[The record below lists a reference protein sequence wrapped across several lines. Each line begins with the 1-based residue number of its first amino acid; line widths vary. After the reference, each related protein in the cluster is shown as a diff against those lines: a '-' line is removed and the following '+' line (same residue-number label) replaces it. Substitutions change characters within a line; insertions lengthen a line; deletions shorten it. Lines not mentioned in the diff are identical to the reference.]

1 MDGRPCAQGAGIE
14 GPAIEGRVA
23 AIEGA
28 GRAVVR
34 VERTDACGHCRACI
48 RIGPSAMT
56 AVARNP
62 LGARVGQRVLLSM
75 PSGGLAAAAVMLFL
89 APLLCVFAGAALGW
103 LLGPAGALWPAGV
116 GAGAFLLVYLL
127 LLARYDRSRG
137 RLYEPTITEILS
149 D

>member
-1 MDGRPCAQGAGIE
+1 
-14 GPAIEGRVA
+14 
-23 AIEGA
+23 
-28 GRAVVR
+28 
-34 VERTDACGHCRACI
+34 
-48 RIGPSAMT
+48 MT